1 MLWAISCIDNPNTAT
16 LRETHLQPHR
26 SYLDD
31 QRSILVLAGATLTD
45 DGTEPTG
52 SLFIVNVGIR
62 VEAEAFS
69 LDDPF
74 TQAGV
79 FARIKITRMRK
90 SQWNPR
96 AAENA

>member
-52 SLFIVNVGIR
+52 SLFIVNVGTR

-69 LDDPF
+69 VDDPF